1 MLNVQDVFV
10 ILILIFF
17 ILFCIFHQ
25 LASRGIVNSKE
36 LRVRLYGFDLY
47 ESKGMDVA
55 NIQAVITALII
66 ISGQSFLNRKKA
78 LKFGVFD
85 KRKYPLFPALDSNNA
100 EYINNHYKKIIIN
113 IYWSTFFGVLMVAFL
128 VILLMI

>member
-1 MLNVQDVFV
+1 M
-10 ILILIFF
+10 
-17 ILFCIFHQ
+17 
-25 LASRGIVNSKE
+25 NSKE
-36 LRVRLYGFDLY
+36 LRIRLYGFDLY

-85 KRKYPLFPALDSNNA
+85 KRKHPLFPALDSNNA